1 MRIRNPQAAG
11 IFAAMIGGA
20 VFGLLLPEASGQL
33 GWLSDIFLRLIRAV
47 IGPLLFGVIVTSV
60 ADAGG
65 AQGLGRIGWRSLVYF
80 EITTTLALALGWA
93 AVAFFD
99 LGAAAGLTQTLQ
111 AASPPAAKPLSAL
124 LVEVFPASIFDAL
137 AQGNILQIL
146 IFFLLLGVAAG
157 AIREKAQPLV
167 RFAASVTAISYEITR
182 LVMWLAPAAVFAAI
196 AGTVAHSSRE
206 TMASLG
212 GFVAAAWGA
221 QALFLVAVIG
231 VSLLAARMPL
241 RSFVTAVEEPFLVAF
256 ATTSSAAALPKSLEA
271 MERLGISRR
280 IYGVVTPLSLSL
292 NLTGSCIHLAM
303 CAFFAARAA
312 GIVLSPAQQIMILLT
327 LKLTSKG
334 VAGIP
339 RANFIILA
347 GLFSTFGLPAEM
359 LAVLLGIDALID
371 PVRTSVNVMGHC
383 AASPLIARW
392 EQPPMRCVL
401 EAE

>member
-1 MRIRNPQAAG
+1 LRIRNPQAAG

-20 VFGLLLPEASGQL
+20 VFGLLLPETSGQL

-65 AQGLGRIGWRSLVYF
+65 AEGLGRIGWRSLVYF
-80 EITTTLALALGWA
+80 EVTTTLALTLGWA
-93 AVAFFD
+93 AVTFLD
-99 LGAAAGLTQTLQ
+99 LGAAAGLTPALPS
-111 AASPPAAKPLSAL
+111 ASPAAAKPLSAL
-124 LVEVFPASIFDAL
+124 LTEVFPASIFDAL

-146 IFFLLLGVAAG
+146 IFFLLVGVAAG
-157 AIREKAQPLV
+157 AIQEKAQPLV
-167 RFAASVTAISYEITR
+167 RFAASITAISYEITR

-196 AGTVAHSSRE
+196 AGTVAHSSRQ

-221 QALFLVAVIG
+221 QAIFLAAVIG
-231 VSLLAARMPL
+231 GSLVVARMPL
-241 RSFVTAVEEPFLVAF
+241 RAFVSAVEDPFLVAF
-256 ATTSSAAALPKSLEA
+256 ATTSTAAALPKSLEA

-312 GIVLSPAQQIMILLT
+312 GIVPSPAQQVMILLT

-392 EQPPMRCVL
+392 ENGSTR
-401 EAE
+401 AA

>member
-1 MRIRNPQAAG
+1 
-11 IFAAMIGGA
+11 MIGGA
-20 VFGLLLPEASGQL
+20 FCGLFFPELSAQL

-47 IGPLLFGVIVTSV
+47 IGPLLFGVVITSV

-80 EITTTLALALGWA
+80 EVTTTLALLLGWS
-93 AVAFFD
+93 AVAVFD
-99 LGAAAGLTQTLQ
+99 LGATAAMPLAAQPETAGLG
-111 AASPPAAKPLSAL
+111 SRSISAL
-124 LVEVFPASIFDAL
+124 LVEVFPTSIFDAL
-137 AQGNILQIL
+137 ARGDVLQIL

-157 AIREKAQPLV
+157 ALKERGQPLV
-167 RFAASVTAISYEITR
+167 RFAASVTAISFEFTR
-182 LVMWLAPAAVFAAI
+182 IVMWLAPVAVFAAI
-196 AGTVAHSSRE
+196 AVTVARSSSE
-206 TMASLG
+206 TIASLG

-221 QALFLVAVIG
+221 QAIYLVVVIG
-231 VSLLAARMPL
+231 GSLLAARMPL
-241 RSFVTAVEEPFLVAF
+241 RSFVRETEEPFMVAF

-271 MERLGISRR
+271 MERLGVSRR

-292 NLTGSCIHLAM
+292 NLSGSCIHLAM
-303 CAFFAARAA
+303 CAFFAARAG
-312 GIVLSPAQQIMILLT
+312 GIALSPSQQLMILLT

-347 GLFSTFGLPAEM
+347 GLFSTFGLPPGM

-383 AASPLIARW
+383 VASPVIARW
-392 EQPPMRCVL
+392 E
-401 EAE
+401 A